1 MSNMEQ
7 LELPYLVKLQVF
19 EGPLDLLLQLIK
31 KNKVDIYDIP
41 IAKITEQY
49 LEYLQVIKQC
59 NLEVVG
65 DYLALAAQLSL
76 IKSRMLLPQIESEE
90 EVEDP
95 RAELVQL
102 LLEYERYKNAAEDL
116 ESREILG
123 KEVFIRGLSYFDEF
137 GDAAQETEIVKT
149 DLWSLVDAFKEVCL
163 RRQFELTEDIVFTV
177 ESFSMEEKTNE
188 LVEFF
193 KIQGSYPFKSIFSK
207 MNSKAEIVIT
217 FLTILE
223 LVKNELIGIKH
234 ENPED
239 EIELFYI
246 GENYIEQQ

>member
-7 LELPYLVKLQVF
+7 LELPYQVKLQVF

-41 IAKITEQY
+41 ISKITEQY
-49 LEYLQVIKQC
+49 LEYLDVIKQC

-76 IKSRMLLPQIESEE
+76 IKSRMLLPQMPSED

-116 ESREILG
+116 ESRDILG

-149 DLWSLVDAFKEVCL
+149 DLWSLVEAFKEVCL
-163 RRQFELTEDIVFTV
+163 RRQFELTEDIVFTI
-177 ESFSMEEKTNE
+177 ESFSIEEKTRE
-188 LVEFF
+188 LIEFF
-193 KIQGSYPFKSIFSK
+193 KTNRKYDFKNIFNK
-207 MNSKAEIVIT
+207 MVSKAEIIIT

-223 LVKNELIGIKH
+223 LVKNEIIGIEH

-246 GENYIEQQ
+246 GDESLEQ

>member
-1 MSNMEQ
+1 MEQ
-7 LELPYLVKLQVF
+7 LELPYQVKLQVF

-41 IAKITEQY
+41 ISKITEQY
-49 LEYLQVIKQC
+49 LEYLDVIKQC

-76 IKSRMLLPQIESEE
+76 IKSRMLLPRMPSED

-116 ESREILG
+116 ESRDILG

-137 GDAAQETEIVKT
+137 GDAAQETEIIKT

-163 RRQFELTEDIVFTV
+163 RRQFELTEDIVFTI
-177 ESFSMEEKTNE
+177 ESFSIEEKTSE
-188 LVEFF
+188 LIEFLKTNGKYDF
-193 KIQGSYPFKSIFSK
+193 KNIFNK
-207 MNSKAEIVIT
+207 MVSKAEIIIT

-223 LVKNELIGIKH
+223 LVKNEIIGIKH

-246 GENYIEQQ
+246 GDESLEQ

>member
-1 MSNMEQ
+1 MEQ
-7 LELPYLVKLQVF
+7 LELPYQVKLQVF

-49 LEYLQVIKQC
+49 LEYLDVIKQC

-76 IKSRMLLPQIESEE
+76 IKSRMLLPQMPSED

-116 ESREILG
+116 ESRDILG

-149 DLWSLVDAFKEVCL
+149 DLWSLVEAFKEVCL
-163 RRQFELTEDIVFTV
+163 RRQFELTEDIVFTI
-177 ESFSMEEKTNE
+177 ESFSIEEKTSE
-188 LVEFF
+188 LIEFF
-193 KIQGSYPFKSIFSK
+193 KTNRKYDFKNIFNK
-207 MNSKAEIVIT
+207 MVSKAEIIIT

-223 LVKNELIGIKH
+223 LVKNEIIGIEH

-246 GENYIEQQ
+246 GDERLEQ

>member
-1 MSNMEQ
+1 MEQ
-7 LELPYLVKLQVF
+7 LELPYQVKLQVF

-41 IAKITEQY
+41 ISKITEQY
-49 LEYLQVIKQC
+49 LEYLDVIKQC

-76 IKSRMLLPQIESEE
+76 IKSRMLLPQMPSED

-102 LLEYERYKNAAEDL
+102 LLEYERYKNAAEEL
-116 ESREILG
+116 ENRDILG

-149 DLWSLVDAFKEVCL
+149 DLWSLVEAFKEVCL
-163 RRQFELTEDIVFTV
+163 RRQFELTEDIVFTI
-177 ESFSMEEKTNE
+177 ESFSIEEKTNE
-188 LVEFF
+188 LIEFF
-193 KIQGSYPFKSIFSK
+193 KTNRKYDFKNIFNK
-207 MNSKAEIVIT
+207 MVSKAEIIIT

-223 LVKNELIGIKH
+223 LVKNEIIGIEH

-246 GENYIEQQ
+246 GDERLEQ

>member
-1 MSNMEQ
+1 MEQ
-7 LELPYLVKLQVF
+7 LELPYQVKLQVF

-41 IAKITEQY
+41 ISKITEQY
-49 LEYLQVIKQC
+49 LEYLDVIKQC

-76 IKSRMLLPQIESEE
+76 IKSRMLLPQMPSED

-102 LLEYERYKNAAEDL
+102 LLEYERYKNAAEEL
-116 ESREILG
+116 ENRDILG

-149 DLWSLVDAFKEVCL
+149 DLWSLVEAFKEVCL
-163 RRQFELTEDIVFTV
+163 RRQFELTEDIVFTI
-177 ESFSMEEKTNE
+177 ESFSIEEKTRE
-188 LVEFF
+188 LIEFF
-193 KIQGSYPFKSIFSK
+193 KTNRKYDFKNIFNK
-207 MNSKAEIVIT
+207 MVSKAEIIIT

-223 LVKNELIGIKH
+223 LVKNEIIGIEH

-246 GENYIEQQ
+246 GDERLEQ

>member
-1 MSNMEQ
+1 MEQ
-7 LELPYLVKLQVF
+7 LELPYQVKLQVF

-41 IAKITEQY
+41 ISKITEQY
-49 LEYLQVIKQC
+49 LEYLDVIKQC

-76 IKSRMLLPQIESEE
+76 IKSRMLLPQMPSED

-116 ESREILG
+116 ESRDILG

-149 DLWSLVDAFKEVCL
+149 DLWSLVEAFKEVCL
-163 RRQFELTEDIVFTV
+163 RRQFEFTEDIVFTI
-177 ESFSMEEKTNE
+177 ESFSIEEKTSE
-188 LVEFF
+188 LIEFF
-193 KIQGSYPFKSIFSK
+193 KINRKYDFKNIFNK
-207 MNSKAEIVIT
+207 MVSKAEIIIT

-223 LVKNELIGIKH
+223 LVKNEIIGIKH

-246 GENYIEQQ
+246 GDESLEQ

>member
-1 MSNMEQ
+1 MEQ
-7 LELPYLVKLQVF
+7 LELPYQVKLQVF

-41 IAKITEQY
+41 ISKITEQY
-49 LEYLQVIKQC
+49 LEYLDVIKQC

-76 IKSRMLLPQIESEE
+76 IKSRMLLPQMPSED

-116 ESREILG
+116 ENRDILG

-149 DLWSLVDAFKEVCL
+149 DLWSLVEAFKEVCL
-163 RRQFELTEDIVFTV
+163 RRQFELTEDVVFTI
-177 ESFSMEEKTNE
+177 ESFSIEEKTSE
-188 LVEFF
+188 LIEFF
-193 KIQGSYPFKSIFSK
+193 KTNRKYDFKNIFNK
-207 MNSKAEIVIT
+207 MVSKAEIIIT

-223 LVKNELIGIKH
+223 LVKNEIIGIEH

-246 GENYIEQQ
+246 GDESLEQ

>member
-1 MSNMEQ
+1 MEQ
-7 LELPYLVKLQVF
+7 LELPYQVKLQVF

-41 IAKITEQY
+41 ISKITEQY
-49 LEYLQVIKQC
+49 LEYLDVIKQC

-76 IKSRMLLPQIESEE
+76 IKSRMLLPQMPSED

-116 ESREILG
+116 ESRDILG

-137 GDAAQETEIVKT
+137 GDVAQETEIIKT

-163 RRQFELTEDIVFTV
+163 RRQFELTEDIVFTI
-177 ESFSMEEKTNE
+177 ESFSIEEKTSE
-188 LVEFF
+188 LIEFLKTNGKYDF
-193 KIQGSYPFKSIFSK
+193 KNIFNK
-207 MNSKAEIVIT
+207 MISKAEIIIT

-223 LVKNELIGIKH
+223 LVKNEIIGIKH

-246 GENYIEQQ
+246 GDESLEQ

>member
-1 MSNMEQ
+1 MSKIEQ

-41 IAKITEQY
+41 ISKITDQY
-49 LEYLQVIKQC
+49 LEYLDVIKQC

-76 IKSRMLLPQIESEE
+76 IKSRMLLPQMPSEE

-102 LLEYERYKNAAEDL
+102 LLEYERYKDAAEDL
-116 ESREILG
+116 ENRDILG

-137 GDAAQETEIVKT
+137 GDAASETEIVKT
-149 DLWSLVDAFKEVCL
+149 DLWSLVNAFKDVCI
-163 RRQFELTEDIVFTV
+163 RREYELTEDIVFSF
-177 ESFSMEEKTNE
+177 ESFSIEEKTSE
-188 LVEFF
+188 LLEFF
-193 KIQGSYPFKSIFSK
+193 RINRKFTFKNIF
-207 MNSKAEIVIT
+207 NNILSKAEIIIT

-223 LVKNELIGIKH
+223 LVKNDQIGIEQ
-234 ENPED
+234 ENPNSD
-239 EIELFYI
+239 IELFYI
-246 GENYIEQQ
+246 GDEHLEQ

>member
-1 MSNMEQ
+1 MEQ
-7 LELPYLVKLQVF
+7 LELPYQVKLQVF

-41 IAKITEQY
+41 ISKITEQY
-49 LEYLQVIKQC
+49 LEYLDVIKHC

-76 IKSRMLLPQIESEE
+76 IKSRMLLPQMPSED

-116 ESREILG
+116 ESRDILG

-163 RRQFELTEDIVFTV
+163 RRQFELTEDIVFTI
-177 ESFSMEEKTNE
+177 ESFSIEEKTSE
-188 LVEFF
+188 LIEFLKTNGKYDF
-193 KIQGSYPFKSIFSK
+193 KNIFNK
-207 MNSKAEIVIT
+207 MVSKAEIIIT

-223 LVKNELIGIKH
+223 LVKNEIIGIKH

-246 GENYIEQQ
+246 GDESLEQ

>member
-1 MSNMEQ
+1 MEQ
-7 LELPYLVKLQVF
+7 LELPYQVKLQVF

-41 IAKITEQY
+41 ISKITEQY
-49 LEYLQVIKQC
+49 LEYLDVIKQC

-76 IKSRMLLPQIESEE
+76 IKSRMLLPQMPSED

-102 LLEYERYKNAAEDL
+102 LLEYERYKKAAEDL
-116 ESREILG
+116 ESRDIRG

-137 GDAAQETEIVKT
+137 GDAAQETEIIKT

-163 RRQFELTEDIVFTV
+163 RRQFELTEDIVFTI
-177 ESFSMEEKTNE
+177 ESFSIEEKTSE
-188 LVEFF
+188 LIEFLKTNGKYDF
-193 KIQGSYPFKSIFSK
+193 KNIFNK
-207 MNSKAEIVIT
+207 MVSKAEIIIT

-223 LVKNELIGIKH
+223 LVKNEIIGIKH

-246 GENYIEQQ
+246 GDESLEQ

>member
-1 MSNMEQ
+1 MEQ
-7 LELPYLVKLQVF
+7 LELPYQVKLQVF

-41 IAKITEQY
+41 ISKITEQY
-49 LEYLQVIKQC
+49 LEYLDVIKKC

-76 IKSRMLLPQIESEE
+76 IKSRMLLPQMPSED
-90 EVEDP
+90 EVDDP

-116 ESREILG
+116 ENRDILG

-149 DLWSLVDAFKEVCL
+149 DLWSLVEAFKEVCL
-163 RRQFELTEDIVFTV
+163 RRQFELTEDIVFTI
-177 ESFSMEEKTNE
+177 ESFSIEEKTSE
-188 LVEFF
+188 LIEFF
-193 KIQGSYPFKSIFSK
+193 KTNRKYDFKNIFNK
-207 MNSKAEIVIT
+207 MVSKAEIIIT

-223 LVKNELIGIKH
+223 LVKNEIIGIEH

-246 GENYIEQQ
+246 GDERLEQ

>member
-1 MSNMEQ
+1 MSKIEQ

-41 IAKITEQY
+41 ISKITDQY
-49 LEYLQVIKQC
+49 LEYLEVIKQC

-76 IKSRMLLPQIESEE
+76 IKSRMLLPQMPSEE

-102 LLEYERYKNAAEDL
+102 LLEYERYKDAAEDL
-116 ESREILG
+116 ENRDILG

-137 GDAAQETEIVKT
+137 GDAASETEIVKT
-149 DLWSLVDAFKEVCL
+149 DLWSLVNAFKDVCI
-163 RRQFELTEDIVFTV
+163 RREYELTEDIVVSF
-177 ESFSMEEKTNE
+177 ESFSIEEKTSE
-188 LVEFF
+188 LLEFF
-193 KIQGSYPFKSIFSK
+193 RINRKFTFKNIF
-207 MNSKAEIVIT
+207 NNILSKAEIIIT

-223 LVKNELIGIKH
+223 LVKNDQIGIEQ
-234 ENPED
+234 ENPNSD
-239 EIELFYI
+239 IELFYI
-246 GENYIEQQ
+246 GDEHLEQ

>member
-1 MSNMEQ
+1 MEQ
-7 LELPYLVKLQVF
+7 LELPYEVKLQVF

-49 LEYLQVIKQC
+49 LEYLEVMKKC

-76 IKSRMLLPQIESEE
+76 IKSRMLLPQMPSEE
-90 EVEDP
+90 EQEDP

-102 LLEYERYKNAAEDL
+102 LLEYERYKNAAEEL
-116 ESREILG
+116 ESRDILG

-149 DLWSLVDAFKEVCL
+149 DLWSLVDAFKEVCNRKQL
-163 RRQFELTEDIVFTV
+163 DLADDIVFTI
-177 ESFSMEEKTNE
+177 ESFSIEEKTNE
-188 LVEFF
+188 LTEFF
-193 KIQGSYPFKSIFSK
+193 KTNRKYSFKNIFNTMTSK
-207 MNSKAEIVIT
+207 PEIIIT

-223 LVKNELIGIKH
+223 LVKNDIIGIKH
-234 ENPED
+234 DKPED
-239 EIELFYI
+239 EVELFYI
-246 GENYIEQQ
+246 GDEGLE

>member
-1 MSNMEQ
+1 MGQ
-7 LELPYLVKLQVF
+7 LELPYQVKLQVF

-41 IAKITEQY
+41 ISKITEQY
-49 LEYLQVIKQC
+49 LEYLDVIKQC

-76 IKSRMLLPQIESEE
+76 IKSRMLLPQMPSED

-116 ESREILG
+116 ESRDILG

-163 RRQFELTEDIVFTV
+163 RRQFELTEDIVFTI
-177 ESFSMEEKTNE
+177 ESFSIEEKTSE
-188 LVEFF
+188 LIEFLKTNGKYDF
-193 KIQGSYPFKSIFSK
+193 KNIFNK
-207 MNSKAEIVIT
+207 MVSKAEIIIT

-223 LVKNELIGIKH
+223 LVKNEIIGIEH

-246 GENYIEQQ
+246 GDESLEQ

>member
-1 MSNMEQ
+1 MEQ
-7 LELPYLVKLQVF
+7 LELPYQVKLQVF

-41 IAKITEQY
+41 ISKITEQY
-49 LEYLQVIKQC
+49 LEYLDVIKQC

-76 IKSRMLLPQIESEE
+76 IKSRMLLPQMPSED
-90 EVEDP
+90 EVDDP

-116 ESREILG
+116 ESRDILG

-149 DLWSLVDAFKEVCL
+149 DLWSLVEAFKEVCL
-163 RRQFELTEDIVFTV
+163 RRQFELTEDIVFTI
-177 ESFSMEEKTNE
+177 ESFSIEEKTSE
-188 LVEFF
+188 LIEFLKTNGKYDF
-193 KIQGSYPFKSIFSK
+193 KNIFNK
-207 MNSKAEIVIT
+207 MVSKAEIIIT

-223 LVKNELIGIKH
+223 LVKNEIIGIKH

-246 GENYIEQQ
+246 GDERLEQ

>member
-1 MSNMEQ
+1 MEQ
-7 LELPYLVKLQVF
+7 LELPYQVKLQVF

-41 IAKITEQY
+41 ISKITEQY
-49 LEYLQVIKQC
+49 LEYLDVIKQC

-76 IKSRMLLPQIESEE
+76 IKSRMLLPQMPSED

-116 ESREILG
+116 ESRDILG

-149 DLWSLVDAFKEVCL
+149 DLWSLVEAFKEVCL
-163 RRQFELTEDIVFTV
+163 RRQFELTEDIVFTI
-177 ESFSMEEKTNE
+177 ESFSVEEKTSE
-188 LVEFF
+188 LIEFF
-193 KIQGSYPFKSIFSK
+193 KTNRKYDFKNIFNK
-207 MNSKAEIVIT
+207 MVSKAEIIIT

-223 LVKNELIGIKH
+223 LVKNEIIGIKH

-246 GENYIEQQ
+246 GDERLEQ

>member
-1 MSNMEQ
+1 MEQ

-41 IAKITEQY
+41 ISKITEQY
-49 LEYLQVIKQC
+49 LEYLEVIKQC

-76 IKSRMLLPQIESEE
+76 IKSRMLLPQMPSEE

-102 LLEYERYKNAAEDL
+102 LLEYERYKDAAEDL
-116 ESREILG
+116 ENRDILG
-123 KEVFIRGLSYFDEF
+123 KEVFIRGLNYFDEF
-137 GDAAQETEIVKT
+137 GDAASETEIIKT
-149 DLWSLVDAFKEVCL
+149 DLWSLVNAFKEVCI
-163 RRQFELTEDIVFTV
+163 RREFELTEDIVFSF
-177 ESFSMEEKTNE
+177 ESFSIEEKTNE
-188 LVEFF
+188 LLEFF
-193 KIQGSYPFKSIFSK
+193 RTNRKFTFKNIF
-207 MNSKAEIVIT
+207 NNILSKAEIIIT

-223 LVKNELIGIKH
+223 LIKNDQIGIEQ
-234 ENPED
+234 ENPD
-239 EIELFYI
+239 DDIELFYI
-246 GENYIEQQ
+246 GDEHLEQ

>member
-1 MSNMEQ
+1 MEQ
-7 LELPYLVKLQVF
+7 LELPYQVKLQVF

-41 IAKITEQY
+41 ISKITEQY
-49 LEYLQVIKQC
+49 LEYLDVIKQC

-76 IKSRMLLPQIESEE
+76 IKSRMLLPQMPSED

-116 ESREILG
+116 ESRDILG

-137 GDAAQETEIVKT
+137 GEAAQETEIVKT

-163 RRQFELTEDIVFTV
+163 RRQFELTEDIVFTI
-177 ESFSMEEKTNE
+177 ESFSIEEKTSE
-188 LVEFF
+188 LIEFLKTNGKYDF
-193 KIQGSYPFKSIFSK
+193 KNIFNK
-207 MNSKAEIVIT
+207 MVSKAEIIIT

-223 LVKNELIGIKH
+223 LVKNEIIGIKH

-246 GENYIEQQ
+246 GDESLEQ

>member
-1 MSNMEQ
+1 MEQ
-7 LELPYLVKLQVF
+7 LELPYQVKLQVF

-41 IAKITEQY
+41 ISKITEQY
-49 LEYLQVIKQC
+49 LEYLDVIKKC

-76 IKSRMLLPQIESEE
+76 IKSRMLLPQMPSED

-116 ESREILG
+116 ENRDILG

-149 DLWSLVDAFKEVCL
+149 DLWSLVEAFKEVCL
-163 RRQFELTEDIVFTV
+163 RRQFELTEDVVFTI
-177 ESFSMEEKTNE
+177 ESFSIEEKTSE
-188 LVEFF
+188 LIEFF
-193 KIQGSYPFKSIFSK
+193 KTNRKYDFKNIFNK
-207 MNSKAEIVIT
+207 MVSKAEIIIT

-223 LVKNELIGIKH
+223 LVKNEIIGIEH

-246 GENYIEQQ
+246 GDESLEQ

>member
-1 MSNMEQ
+1 MEQ
-7 LELPYLVKLQVF
+7 LELPYQVKLQVF

-41 IAKITEQY
+41 ISKITEQY
-49 LEYLQVIKQC
+49 LEYLDVIKQC

-76 IKSRMLLPQIESEE
+76 IKSRMLLPQMPSED

-102 LLEYERYKNAAEDL
+102 LLEYEKYKNAAEDL
-116 ESREILG
+116 ESRDILG

-149 DLWSLVDAFKEVCL
+149 DLWSLVEAFKEVCL
-163 RRQFELTEDIVFTV
+163 RRQFELTEDIVFTI
-177 ESFSMEEKTNE
+177 ESFSIEEKTSE
-188 LVEFF
+188 LIEFLKTNGKYDF
-193 KIQGSYPFKSIFSK
+193 KNIFNK
-207 MNSKAEIVIT
+207 MVSKAEIIIT

-223 LVKNELIGIKH
+223 LVKNEIIGIKH

-246 GENYIEQQ
+246 GDESLEQ

>member
-1 MSNMEQ
+1 MEQ
-7 LELPYLVKLQVF
+7 LELPYQVKLQVF

-41 IAKITEQY
+41 ISKITEQY
-49 LEYLQVIKQC
+49 LEYLDVIKQC

-76 IKSRMLLPQIESEE
+76 IKSRMLLPQMPSED

-116 ESREILG
+116 ESRDILG

-137 GDAAQETEIVKT
+137 GDAAQETEIIKT

-163 RRQFELTEDIVFTV
+163 RRQFELTEDIVFTI
-177 ESFSMEEKTNE
+177 ESFSIEEKTSE
-188 LVEFF
+188 LIEFLKTNGKYDF
-193 KIQGSYPFKSIFSK
+193 KNIFNK
-207 MNSKAEIVIT
+207 MVSKAEIIIT

-223 LVKNELIGIKH
+223 LVKNEIIGIKH

-246 GENYIEQQ
+246 GDESLEQ

>member
-1 MSNMEQ
+1 MEQ
-7 LELPYLVKLQVF
+7 LELPYQVKLQVF

-41 IAKITEQY
+41 ISKITEQY
-49 LEYLQVIKQC
+49 LEYLDVIKQC

-76 IKSRMLLPQIESEE
+76 IKSRMLLPQMPSED

-116 ESREILG
+116 ESRDILG

-149 DLWSLVDAFKEVCL
+149 DLWSLVEAFKEVCL
-163 RRQFELTEDIVFTV
+163 RRQFEFTEDIVFTI
-177 ESFSMEEKTNE
+177 ESFSIEEKTSE
-188 LVEFF
+188 LIEFF
-193 KIQGSYPFKSIFSK
+193 KINRKYDFKNIFNK
-207 MNSKAEIVIT
+207 MVSKAEIIIT

-223 LVKNELIGIKH
+223 LVKNEIIGIEH

-246 GENYIEQQ
+246 GDESLEQ

>member
-1 MSNMEQ
+1 MSKIEQ

-41 IAKITEQY
+41 ISKITDQY
-49 LEYLQVIKQC
+49 LEYLDVIKQC

-76 IKSRMLLPQIESEE
+76 IKSRMLLPQMPSEE

-102 LLEYERYKNAAEDL
+102 LLEYEIYKDAAEDL
-116 ESREILG
+116 ENRDILG

-137 GDAAQETEIVKT
+137 GDAASETEIVKT
-149 DLWSLVDAFKEVCL
+149 DLWSLVNAFKDVCI
-163 RRQFELTEDIVFTV
+163 RREYELTEDIVVSF
-177 ESFSMEEKTNE
+177 ESFSIEEKTSE
-188 LVEFF
+188 LLEFF
-193 KIQGSYPFKSIFSK
+193 RINRKFTFKNIF
-207 MNSKAEIVIT
+207 NNILSKAEIIIT

-223 LVKNELIGIKH
+223 LVKNDQIGIEQ
-234 ENPED
+234 ENPNSD
-239 EIELFYI
+239 IELFYI
-246 GENYIEQQ
+246 GDEHLEQ

>member
-1 MSNMEQ
+1 MEQ
-7 LELPYLVKLQVF
+7 LELPYQVKLQVF

-41 IAKITEQY
+41 ISKITEQY
-49 LEYLQVIKQC
+49 LEYLDVIKQC

-76 IKSRMLLPQIESEE
+76 IKSRMLLPQMPSED

-102 LLEYERYKNAAEDL
+102 LLEYERYKNAAEEL
-116 ESREILG
+116 ENRDILG

-149 DLWSLVDAFKEVCL
+149 DLWSLVEAFKEVCL
-163 RRQFELTEDIVFTV
+163 RRQFELTEDIVFTI
-177 ESFSMEEKTNE
+177 ESFSIEEKTSE
-188 LVEFF
+188 LIEFF
-193 KIQGSYPFKSIFSK
+193 KTNRKYDFKNIFNK
-207 MNSKAEIVIT
+207 MVSKAEIIIT

-223 LVKNELIGIKH
+223 LVKNEIIGIKH

-246 GENYIEQQ
+246 GDESLEQ